1 MKTGIEFILV
11 LIVVFLVNYLINR
24 LQSKKMKD
32 NEYQMELLYLMR
44 IYRFDFKSINKKK
57 FMLVSSFINALII
70 SVVYIIIIYLVKGFI
85 WQILIGLVL
94 AILLIVIF
102 YGLLGRYYEKKGR
115 R

>member
-11 LIVVFLVNYLINR
+11 LTVVFLVNYLINR

-57 FMLVSSFINALII
+57 FI
-70 SVVYIIIIYLVKGFI
+70 
-85 WQILIGLVL
+85 
-94 AILLIVIF
+94 
-102 YGLLGRYYEKKGR
+102 
-115 R
+115 